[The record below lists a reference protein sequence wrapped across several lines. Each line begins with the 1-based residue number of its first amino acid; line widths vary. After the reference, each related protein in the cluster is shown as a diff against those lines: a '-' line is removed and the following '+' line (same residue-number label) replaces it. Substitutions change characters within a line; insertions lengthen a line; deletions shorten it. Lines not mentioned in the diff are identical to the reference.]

1 MRRYLLSLIVL
12 LSFSNLLFA
21 QSTWI
26 GNENLSMFTR
36 LEDAE
41 YVIAPRQI
49 QPDVNGQITSMKFY
63 HNPYQEYNT
72 DSYTIK
78 IYEGIDL
85 QWYNQSLMLYQL
97 SSCGE
102 LVYSQ
107 DYTASGT
114 GWQTVELDMPYT
126 IPEGEFWVGVQM
138 HGMGTV
144 VFGGEATA
152 VEGQY
157 YFTDMYNSLWYW
169 KPTYFFDSQAWQD
182 VLYSLGLAVY
192 VEESTSVDETVELV
206 TVYPNPASD
215 RVRVAADGMQSI
227 SIYDLSGRIVREVK
241 VSDDAVSVDLSGL
254 NAGLYFL
261 SVVTEQGAFLERL
274 SVKGL

>member
-1 MRRYLLSLIVL
+1 MRRLLLSLLVL

-36 LEDAE
+36 LQDVE

-49 QPDVNGQITSMKFY
+49 QPDVNGQITSVKFY
-63 HNPYQEYNT
+63 HYPYMEYNT
-72 DSYTIK
+72 NSYTIK

-85 QWYNQSLMLYQL
+85 QWYNQNMMLYEL
-97 SSCGE
+97 SSCGQP
-102 LVYSQ
+102 VYRQ
-107 DYTASGT
+107 DYTASAT
-114 GWQTVELDMPYT
+114 GWQTVELDTPYT
-126 IPEGEFWVGVQM
+126 IPEGEFWVSIQM

-144 VFGGEATA
+144 AFGDQDHA

-157 YFTDMYNSLWYW
+157 YFTEMFNSVWYW
-169 KPTYFFDSQAWQD
+169 KPTYFFDSAAWQD

-215 RVRVAADGMQSI
+215 RVRVAAEGMQSI

-241 VSDDAVSVDLSGL
+241 VSDDAVSIDLSGL

-261 SVVTEQGAFLERL
+261 SVVTEQGTFVERL

>member
-1 MRRYLLSLIVL
+1 MKRLLLSLAL
-12 LSFSNLLFA
+12 LLLGNLLFA

-36 LEDAE
+36 LEDSE

-49 QPDVNGQITSMKFY
+49 QPDVNGQITALKFY

-78 IYEGIDL
+78 IYEGVDL

-114 GWQTVELDMPYT
+114 GWQTVELDTPYT

-182 VLYSLGLAVY
+182 VLYSLALSVC
-192 VEESTSVDETVELV
+192 VEEATSVGESDDALV
-206 TVYPNPASD
+206 SVFPNPASD
-215 RVRVAADGMQSI
+215 QVCVKAEGLRHLTVC
-227 SIYDLSGRIVREVK
+227 DLSGRVVK
-241 VSDDAVSVDLSGL
+241 TLPVSGDAVSLDLEGF
-254 NAGLYFL
+254 APGLYL
-261 SVVTEQGAFLERL
+261 LTLTTDQGSFVERL